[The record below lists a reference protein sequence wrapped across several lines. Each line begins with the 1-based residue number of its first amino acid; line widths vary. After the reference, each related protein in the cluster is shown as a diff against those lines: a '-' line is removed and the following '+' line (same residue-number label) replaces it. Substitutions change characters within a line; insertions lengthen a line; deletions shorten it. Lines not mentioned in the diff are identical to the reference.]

1 MRTLVNLRFE
11 KGDPVCEYWL
21 ARGAGFVVE
30 TRNGRVV
37 GEVLDSVF
45 DPERQRVVGLVV
57 REKVLGT
64 VPGLKSELPA
74 DRIAAAVPGR
84 EAFVLDG
91 AEETKDTGDPQPR
104 RIAPA
109 ARAAGNGA
117 ATAAKAAGN
126 GAATAAKA
134 AGNGAAGAAKVA
146 GTGAA
151 GAARRLAVVGAW
163 FAAMWHVTLP
173 VLRAIATTIVTWL
186 LGFGAWAVAAG
197 RALAAE
203 AQRELHDLRQR
214 RSPRRQ

>member
-45 DPERQRVVGLVV
+45 DHKRQRVVGLVV
-57 REKVLGT
+57 REKMLGA
-64 VPGLKSELPA
+64 VPGPKSELSA

-91 AEETKDTGDPQPR
+91 AEEAEPVESKPSR
-104 RIAPA
+104 LAPA

-126 GAATAAKA
+126 GAAGAAKA
-134 AGNGAAGAAKVA
+134 AGSGAAGAAKAA

-151 GAARRLAVVGAW
+151 GAARRLAVIGAW
-163 FAAMWHVTLP
+163 SAAMWHAVLP
-173 VLRAIATTIVTWL
+173 VLRATAASIVTWAVAFAAWL
-186 LGFGAWAVAAG
+186 LAAG

-203 AQRELHDLRQR
+203 ARREVGDLRER
-214 RSPRRQ
+214 RSHQRQ